1 MEGEGEG
8 EGEGGSAFPVDVI
21 ARLISEWYLG
31 LAPEAQAAFVAEAL
45 RVGSFMGEVNRS
57 DSEHIIAIPKT
68 FIEFYSVLDK
78 VTGRPLDPQH
88 TLELLQRHS
97 LPHVPMS
104 LHPIRELSPVVA
116 AVRAD
121 STAEGAVLYIN
132 NVRGEVIGLLKVK
145 SNYYVIGR
153 RLRETLKS
161 QALNPLRRARGPLGV
176 LPLDAVDTAE
186 AKVES
191 RLARGMAALAWVPGC
206 SEHHAVWAALA
217 TGYAKWWLGR
227 VRAAGALTEA
237 LLGEVENTF
246 ASSLV
251 RYFTQGGRPVTF
263 EPYLTPGD
271 ASAPSS

>member
-1 MEGEGEG
+1 MC
-8 EGEGGSAFPVDVI
+8 
-21 ARLISEWYLG
+21 
-31 LAPEAQAAFVAEAL
+31 
-45 RVGSFMGEVNRS
+45 
-57 DSEHIIAIPKT
+57 
-68 FIEFYSVLDK
+68 
-78 VTGRPLDPQH
+78 
-88 TLELLQRHS
+88 
-97 LPHVPMS
+97 
-104 LHPIRELSPVVA
+104 
-116 AVRAD
+116 AVCTRQ
-121 STAEGAVLYIN
+121 AEGVGYNALDIPPVHPLALHLFWHTPVLPLVHPCAP
-132 NVRGEVIGLLKVK
+132 VRPCTPLPIPVHPLAHTFCSPCAPLRPCRGPRQ

-271 ASAPSS
+271 ATAPSS